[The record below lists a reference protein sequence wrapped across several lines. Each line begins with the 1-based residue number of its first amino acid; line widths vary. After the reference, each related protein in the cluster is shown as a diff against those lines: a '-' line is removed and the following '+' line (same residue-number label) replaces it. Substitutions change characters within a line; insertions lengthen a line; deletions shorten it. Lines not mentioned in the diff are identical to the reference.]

1 MKARRCCH
9 FQGSPHTCVW
19 EGFCPSRRE
28 CWVIVFQGLWKSGE
42 PSKAPQVGVFTDMV
56 IRSWETCPR
65 FQILHL
71 LHSDHR
77 LLCMP
82 RHHGKLLAPKWNTP
96 YCYLLCRTS
105 QVSCRL
111 AGRKVLGWWCRQGVG
126 RRPGLSGVSITHT
139 WTQASFTFCPMT
151 AMCDLT
157 ACLWEALI
165 GTWRAFKRMMLSVAL
180 CVSVMDFEFILKVAE
195 RRIRA
200 ALNQT
205 EPGKGLFLMW
215 GGGALSI
222 WWRNRQNRTLLLD
235 DINRWKL
242 KPHKMCVFV
251 SVICVRGCA
260 LFSKLVQLWIIIDL
274 LLDKLRITLKI
285 MMTPNMIGTWG

>member
-151 AMCDLT
+151 AMCDIT

-205 EPGKGLFLMW
+205 EPGKGLFLNW
-215 GGGALSI
+215 GGKRCLCLSDDGIAKTEHSCLMISTGENSSRTKCVCLCLLFVFGGVHFFPNLSNCELSLTCCWTNCVLLWKSWWLQI
-222 WWRNRQNRTLLLD
+222 W
-235 DINRWKL
+235 
-242 KPHKMCVFV
+242 
-251 SVICVRGCA
+251 
-260 LFSKLVQLWIIIDL
+260 
-274 LLDKLRITLKI
+274 
-285 MMTPNMIGTWG
+285 